1 MRIANGLNRAFK
13 THQITHFETRLTRFR
28 IEISIEMNEQH
39 PHKKCYIDVSR
50 RFKSFRWCEIKL
62 QFHILIQTKL
72 SIEQITHIVW
82 NRWHRCTYMQIR
94 EPIEIW
100 RHRSE
105 NFGSQADDLW
115 FRNDVDWFFP
125 ILDKDKKKHLLFYWN
140 SIIYE
145 WIVVCRCWLRIS
157 DVSEFFGLFPQGLTT
172 EIVYNISKYRVFA
185 M

>member
-50 RFKSFRWCEIKL
+50 RFKSFRRCEIKL

-94 EPIEIW
+94 VPIEIW

-105 NFGSQADDLW
+105 NFGSLADDLW

-125 ILDKDKKKHLLFYWN
+125 ILDKDKKKTFTILLKFYNIWMN
-140 SIIYE
+140 SCLPLLITNI
-145 WIVVCRCWLRIS
+145 RRFRILWTIS
-157 DVSEFFGLFPQGLTT
+157 ARPNNGNL
-172 EIVYNISKYRVFA
+172 YNISKYRVFA